1 MEYPCCREV
10 QLEKEVSSKDMPDTH
25 QLEPENENKTT
36 EDTDF
41 RQNLKCKNE
50 TEYQEYGIWLCDNS
64 LKSKDWFLPR
74 KRYPRIHSFMSRFE
88 CGKKI

>member
-10 QLEKEVSSKDMPDTH
+10 QLEKEVSSKDTPDTH

-41 RQNLKCKNE
+41 RQ
-50 TEYQEYGIWLCDNS
+50 S
-64 LKSKDWFLPR
+64 
-74 KRYPRIHSFMSRFE
+74 
-88 CGKKI
+88 